1 MWDNALESPEMNLYK
16 NKKFF
21 SLPQFLCIS
30 NTIEEGLPFSIPPP
44 ISGPPKSALRGNFQL
59 SIKKIRL
66 RMLQN
71 VFLSSEIKR
80 THPN

>member
-1 MWDNALESPEMNLYK
+1 MWDSALESPEMNLYK
-16 NKKFF
+16 KN
-21 SLPQFLCIS
+21 SLPQSLCIS